1 MYCLIYK
8 NLLIKHHKLV
18 NCIMKLK
25 VTKSRSLP
33 QFYVDTLSM
42 LELFDRS
49 TGSLSKDQI
58 IVFKHEVC
66 IHMVHLAELLK
77 RSYKTQ
83 DKSLKADYITEALE
97 LLDKIELRVEL
108 MLNVGLLSK
117 GSSVDVL
124 KYIAALRAQ
133 MNGFLKSI
141 N

>member
-1 MYCLIYK
+1 
-8 NLLIKHHKLV
+8 
-18 NCIMKLK
+18 MKLK

-33 QFYVDTLSM
+33 QFYVDALCM

-49 TGSLSKDQI
+49 TCSLSKDQI
-58 IVFKHEVC
+58 IVFKHEVS

-83 DKSLKADYITEALE
+83 DKSLKTNYMAEALE
-97 LLDKIELRVEL
+97 LLDKIELRIEL

-117 GSSVDVL
+117 GSSVDIL
-124 KYIAALRAQ
+124 KYIAVLRSQ
-133 MNGFLKSI
+133 MIGFLKSI

>member
-1 MYCLIYK
+1 
-8 NLLIKHHKLV
+8 
-18 NCIMKLK
+18 MKLK